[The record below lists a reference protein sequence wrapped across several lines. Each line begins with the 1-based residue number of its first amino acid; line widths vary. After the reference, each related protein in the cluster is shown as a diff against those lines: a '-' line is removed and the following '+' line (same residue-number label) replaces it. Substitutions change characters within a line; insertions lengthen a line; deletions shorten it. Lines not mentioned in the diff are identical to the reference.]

1 MHAFGNPKMITYL
14 REKLSVTWVGII
26 TFRIISSIELMIMKL
41 YKDRRVIN
49 LIKEIK
55 KEDNHFLLK
64 PSEIFLVYSLAL
76 AQRKLD
82 GDYSEVGVYRGSSAK
97 MICEAKGDKPLYL
110 FDTFEGLPEVEE
122 IDVLFS
128 KNLFSV
134 NLDCVGRRLAKYKN
148 VYIAKGVFPETA
160 SIVMNKRFA
169 FVHLDVD
176 IYKSTRDCLGFFYDR
191 MVKGGIILSHD
202 YSQAKGVKKA
212 FDEFFENKIEEII
225 ELPMTQCMVIKL

>member
-1 MHAFGNPKMITYL
+1 MITYI
-14 REKLSVTWVGII
+14 RERLSVTWVGII
-26 TFRIISSIELMIMKL
+26 IFRIIGSIELMIMKL
-41 YKDRRVIN
+41 YKDRSVIK

-55 KEDNHFLLK
+55 KEDSHFLLK

-97 MICEAKGDKPLYL
+97 MICEAKRDKPLYL
-110 FDTFEGLPEVEE
+110 FDTFEGLPEVEKV
-122 IDVLFS
+122 DVLFS

-134 NLDCVGRRLAKYKN
+134 NLDSVRRRLAKYKN
-148 VYIAKGVFPETA
+148 VYIFKGLFPETA
-160 SIVMNKRFA
+160 FVIENKRFA

-176 IYKSTRDCLGFFYDR
+176 IYSSTKNCLGFFYDR
-191 MVKGGIILSHD
+191 MVKGGVILSHD

-225 ELPMTQCMVIKL
+225 ELPMSQCMIIKQ

>member
-1 MHAFGNPKMITYL
+1 
-14 REKLSVTWVGII
+14 
-26 TFRIISSIELMIMKL
+26 MIMKL
-41 YKDRRVIN
+41 YKDKKVIK

-76 AQRKLD
+76 AQRRLD

-97 MICEAKGDKPLYL
+97 MICEAKGDKTLYL
-110 FDTFEGLPEVEE
+110 FDTFEGLPEVEK

-128 KNLFSV
+128 KNLFSGSIDSV
-134 NLDCVGRRLAKYKN
+134 KRRLAKYKN
-148 VYIAKGVFPETA
+148 VCIVKGEFPETSNIA
-160 SIVMNKRFA
+160 MNKRFA

-176 IYKSTRDCLGFFYDR
+176 IYNSTKNCLGFFYDR

-212 FDEFFENKIEEII
+212 FDEFFENKIEKII
-225 ELPMTQCMVIKL
+225 ELPMSQCMVIKL